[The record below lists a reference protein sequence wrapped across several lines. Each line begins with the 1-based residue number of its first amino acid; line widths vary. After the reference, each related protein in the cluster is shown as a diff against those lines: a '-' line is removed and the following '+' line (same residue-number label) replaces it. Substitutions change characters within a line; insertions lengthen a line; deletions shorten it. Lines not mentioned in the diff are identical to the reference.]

1 MKTARQLYTE
11 YKIMPSLQLH
21 QLRVAAVGKLVCDNF
36 TPPAG
41 GAINTHDVT
50 LACLFHDMG
59 NIIKSELSYFPEFLE
74 PQGLV
79 YWQGVKDEYVKKYGA
94 DHRAANTAIA
104 QEIGLPQGAY
114 ELFAGL
120 GFSKLEKILLDASS
134 EQKICE
140 YADLRVGPHG
150 VLPLIE
156 RLLEGRERYLETS
169 KKRLH
174 YASED
179 SFRKLS
185 ESAKKLEEQVL
196 SNTSLAPDD
205 ISDAAIQNS
214 IEELQNYSVA

>member
-41 GAINTHDVT
+41 GAINTHDIT

-94 DHRAANTAIA
+94 DHHAANSAIA
-104 QEIGLPQGAY
+104 RDIRLP
-114 ELFAGL
+114 ENVCTLIDSL
-120 GFSKLEKILLDASS
+120 GFSKLEEVLKDPSL
-134 EQKICE
+134 ERKVCE
-140 YADLRVGPHG
+140 YADLRVGPYG

-156 RLLEGRERYLETS
+156 RLLEGRRRYLETN
-169 KKRLH
+169 K
-174 YASED
+174 
-179 SFRKLS
+179 
-185 ESAKKLEEQVL
+185 
-196 SNTSLAPDD
+196 
-205 ISDAAIQNS
+205 
-214 IEELQNYSVA
+214 